1 MNWVQAM
8 WEELDQL
15 DPLEQHV
22 TCGRWIIE
30 MQQHLVP
37 ALSARRRTSLVSAV
51 EASGDDYFTVA
62 ERIGSRRGAVERL
75 INQGRAVLRKE
86 QFDDRD
92 AA

>member
-8 WEELDQL
+8 WEELDEM

-22 TCGRWIIE
+22 ACGRWIIE
-30 MQQHLVP
+30 MQQTLVP
-37 ALSARRRTSLVSAV
+37 ALSVRRRTSLVSAV
-51 EASGDDYFTVA
+51 EDSGEDYFTIA

-75 INQGRAVLRKE
+75 INQGRAVIRSE
-86 QFDDRD
+86 QFDDRN